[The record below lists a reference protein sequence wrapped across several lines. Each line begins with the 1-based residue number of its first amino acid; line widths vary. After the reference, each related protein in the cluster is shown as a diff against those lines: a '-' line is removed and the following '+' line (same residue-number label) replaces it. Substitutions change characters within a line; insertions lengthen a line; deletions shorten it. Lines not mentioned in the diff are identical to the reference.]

1 MYGPPYLPNCL
12 AISSKPSKLL
22 IVRAYIYLDLS
33 TDMRTHIPTGYIRT
47 YVFLPPLRNF
57 LAGRGGWGRYV
68 RMYVCTY
75 LPTYLS
81 MYLTMYLC
89 LVRYFHLRTDIRTYR
104 PTNVIAHI
112 LPY

>member
-1 MYGPPYLPNCL
+1 
-12 AISSKPSKLL
+12 
-22 IVRAYIYLDLS
+22 
-33 TDMRTHIPTGYIRT
+33 
-47 YVFLPPLRNF
+47 
-57 LAGRGGWGRYV
+57 
-68 RMYVCTY
+68 MYVCTY